1 MTRIESGSGN
11 GNEAKVGNDLRLYT
25 QGISESES
33 QHALDLGNAYNI
45 NTGIVSIAAE
55 TGMMY
60 LKNNE
65 DKNFLIEAV
74 AVGIGA
80 GSFNT
85 TSFATVTI
93 IRNPTTGTLI
103 ESTPTNVDINVN
115 RNFGSS
121 STLTADAY
129 KAGAS
134 GDTITNGDDIIIF
147 AMANAQSR
155 LYATVG
161 LELQKGNKI
170 GIKVD
175 PNLSAGSTDCY
186 VAIIGHLITQT

>member
-25 QGISESES
+25 QSVSESES

-45 NTGIVSIAAE
+45 NTGVVSIAAE
-55 TGMMY
+55 TGMLY

-65 DKNFLIEAV
+65 DKNFIVEAV

-85 TSFATVTI
+85 TGFAKVTV

-115 RNFGSS
+115 RNFGTSN
-121 STLTADAY
+121 TLTADAY

-134 GDTITNGDDIIIF
+134 GDTITNGDDIILF

-155 LYATVG
+155 LFGTVG
-161 LELQKGNKI
+161 LELKKGNTI
-170 GIKVD
+170 GIKIN
-175 PNLSAGSTDCY
+175 PNLSSGSTDCY
-186 VAIIGHLITQT
+186 VAIIGHLTTQT